1 MRSKGHHKATSS
13 QTDQKGKS
21 RHSLTQLQDKLAA
34 LAPGMN
40 RGVQFFT
47 VLEEAVRRGPIALQI
62 PETLIR
68 TSRGEYVFLLTESD
82 GFVRVIRSDTN
93 VSDFLMTCSVKNCA
107 MRNRNPQGVKY
118 PKFVTFRQGI
128 LEFTLRRVAEAKRY
142 IREGD
147 GEVRIQRYVMP
158 YEYSVSKTLIHWRR
172 VKQARAYCLSSRDT
186 ISTQRKQIACF
197 SPGSDHIT
205 PYLSKSEGN
214 SSEFSHISAQNF
226 TLDLSFL
233 ASTHN
238 IRSCSISKSSRIP
251 DFHSYLISLL
261 RRELEA
267 WVLQPCEQLEE
278 FLFHVIQS
286 QDGLWYVLDLPCAK
300 VSMQDSPNSQSLHL
314 RSLSLE
320 LSTDYSEASKGRNV
334 GSEVSPPKRHNTD
347 ISEQYMAKHIAEMSE
362 LIDELRTES
371 RKEGSGVLK
380 RVRFERY
387 PRELLPR
394 LIHHVYTHILQDS
407 RLSRYYP
414 DKSRVLTKLES
425 SIRQVFLHG
434 CSRFIKAK
442 VLAIHAHMRIANRDF
457 DLYIGYFGEAMR
469 REGVSTEDEEAIR
482 EFLQGFRQYVVQ

>member
-1 MRSKGHHKATSS
+1 
-13 QTDQKGKS
+13 
-21 RHSLTQLQDKLAA
+21 
-34 LAPGMN
+34 MN
-40 RGVQFFT
+40 RGVQFFA
-47 VLEEAVRRGPIALQI
+47 VLEEAVRRGPVGLQI
-62 PETLIR
+62 PETLLR
-68 TSRGEYVFLLTESD
+68 TSEGEFVFLLTEAD
-82 GFVRVIRSDTN
+82 GFVRVIRSDT
-93 VSDFLMTCSVKNCA
+93 VISDFLTTCSIKNCA

-147 GEVRIQRYVMP
+147 GAVRIQRYVMP

-172 VKQARAYCLSSRDT
+172 VKHARAYCLSSRHT
-186 ISTQRKQIACF
+186 ISSQRRQNTTFSLETDHF
-197 SPGSDHIT
+197 SP
-205 PYLSKSEGN
+205 YLPQNEGN
-214 SSEFSHISAQNF
+214 SSEFSHTSAQNL

-238 IRSCSISKSSRIP
+238 IRSCAISKSTKLTDMQCS
-251 DFHSYLISLL
+251 LISLL
-261 RRELEA
+261 RGELEA

-278 FLFHVIQS
+278 FLFHVMQS
-286 QDGLWYVLDLPCAK
+286 QDGLWYVLDLPCAR
-300 VSMQDSPNSQSLHL
+300 VSMQESPNPQSLHL
-314 RSLSLE
+314 RSFSLE
-320 LSTDYSEASKGRNV
+320 LSTDYSDASKGQNPASK
-334 GSEVSPPKRHNTD
+334 GQNSASEVNCSPPKRHNTD
-347 ISEQYMAKHIAEMSE
+347 ISDHYMAKHIAEMSE

-371 RKEGSGVLK
+371 RMLKEGSGVLRK
-380 RVRFERY
+380 VRFERY

-407 RLSRYYP
+407 RLSRYYL
-414 DKSRVLTKLES
+414 DKSRVLPKLES

-442 VLAIHAHMRIANRDF
+442 VLGTHAHMGISNRDF

-469 REGVSTEDEEAIR
+469 REGVSVEDQETIK